1 MAQPVERVTML
12 EQTIMKKIML
22 AVSAAGAR
30 VFRNNVAQAW
40 TGDRPPYGPGAMV
53 RLEQGDVLLRNARPL
68 HAGLTK
74 GSSDLIGWMPVT
86 VTEEMVGR
94 KLSVFAAIEVKGP
107 KGRTSEQQADF
118 IKAVQKAGGIAGVAR
133 SEAEAIALLEAG
145 K

>member
-1 MAQPVERVTML
+1 MML

-30 VFRNNVAQAW
+30 VFRQNTGMAW
-40 TGDRPPYGPGAMV
+40 VGEPTASPAGAMV
-53 RLEQGDVLLRNARPL
+53 RLNPGDVLLRNARPF
-68 HAGLTK
+68 HAGLCK

-94 KLSVFAAIEVKGP
+94 KLSVFAAIEVKAA

-133 SEAEAIALLEAG
+133 SEAEALALLEAG
-145 K
+145 I